1 MPRSPSTPRRPLQ
14 VSSASEPPLGPVPT
28 TPYAPNSIMG
38 VNIQACT
45 MPALSRTAMF
55 LARIDRLR
63 ALREFLERFCADAG
77 LGGDQCLRLN
87 LVLEELF
94 TNTVR
99 HGHGGD
105 SDAPVWVSLQ
115 RDGEHVR
122 LTYEDVAPPFNP
134 YARLTG
140 DSPDTTLEM
149 RKIGGLGVLLTQE
162 MAATR
167 DYAYIFGRNRI
178 RLALKAH

>member
-1 MPRSPSTPRRPLQ
+1 MPRSPPTPRRPLQ

-99 HGHGGD
+99 HGHRGD
-105 SDAPVWVSLQ
+105 SASTP
-115 RDGEHVR
+115 RAVR
-122 LTYEDVAPPFNP
+122 AFGGSAARGPPGAQPGPSFTGLLP
-134 YARLTG
+134 RL
-140 DSPDTTLEM
+140 
-149 RKIGGLGVLLTQE
+149 
-162 MAATR
+162 
-167 DYAYIFGRNRI
+167 
-178 RLALKAH
+178 